1 MQSFPRALSS
11 LGRSN
16 AAWTCSACTKALRQ
30 PSKTGFFNSSMSRKI
45 SNTSKPRQNVAPT
58 MEQLREPFKK
68 KNSSTMYYTLSI
80 ILGTVAFS
88 YGSVPMYKMVCCRR
102 QSPAYRTATKYSSR
116 SVKQQAGEAS
126 PSKLPVMVVPMAGIP
141 LSASNPLLLQSA
153 YALPSTGPSRMSCLG
168 NLCPNNARS
177 KYFLVK
183 RLSPSTQLQIKARRI
198 SLAWR
203 PTVSP
208 LAR

>member
-1 MQSFPRALSS
+1 VEISKFQPAFENTMQSFPRALSG

-102 QSPAYRTATKYSSR
+102 QLPPPIELLLSMVLDLSNNRLGRSAHQSSR
-116 SVKQQAGEAS
+116 SWWSRWRGSLRPPPTCYFFKAHTRY
-126 PSKLPVMVVPMAGIP
+126 
-141 LSASNPLLLQSA
+141 LQRVRLGCPA
-153 YALPSTGPSRMSCLG
+153 VEICAPTTRGQSTS
-168 NLCPNNARS
+168 
-177 KYFLVK
+177 
-183 RLSPSTQLQIKARRI
+183 
-198 SLAWR
+198 W
-203 PTVSP
+203 
-208 LAR
+208 